1 MDRENI
7 LNKVKKLFAL
17 AGNNS
22 SEEEARQATLKA
34 QELMV
39 KHNIDMAE
47 VDDVDLD
54 KSEEITEVGVD
65 VGPKKW
71 KYTLA
76 HIVADNFRC
85 RFFMRGKEHF
95 IFYGHETDARI
106 SAETFKFLFNMGN
119 KLGNKL
125 AREARAKYGYA
136 DNVYNSCVMGFC
148 AGLKEVLGEQS
159 VALMVV
165 MPEDVKDA
173 YEERTKGF
181 RVCRTNAPRA
191 YNGAAFETGRAEGRS
206 AMGRK
211 RIA

>member
-47 VDDVDLD
+47 VDGVDLD

-95 IFYGHETDARI
+95 IFYGHETDAHI
-106 SAETFKFLFNMGN
+106 AAETFKFLFNMGN
-119 KLGNKL
+119 KLGNRL

-181 RVCRTNAPRA
+181 RVCHSSAPRA

>member
-1 MDRENI
+1 MNRENV
-7 LNKVKKLFAL
+7 LEKVKKLFAL

-22 SEEEARQATLKA
+22 SEEEARAATLKA

-39 KHNIDMAE
+39 KHDIDMAE

-76 HIVADNFRC
+76 HIVSDNTRTML
-85 RFFMRGKEHF
+85 FMRGRDHF
-95 IFYGHETDARI
+95 VFYGHETDAHI
-106 SAETFKFLFNMGN
+106 AAEMFKFLFKTGDRI
-119 KLGNKL
+119 GNKL

-148 AGLKEVLGEQS
+148 AGIREVLGEQS

-165 MPEDVKDA
+165 TPEDVKEQFA
-173 YEERTKGF
+173 ERTKGF
-181 RVCRTNAPRA
+181 RSCHSSAPRA
-191 YNGAAFETGRAEGRS
+191 YDGRAYETGRTEGRS
-206 AMGRK
+206 AAGRK

>member
-54 KSEEITEVGVD
+54 KSEEITEAGVD

-76 HIVADNFRC
+76 HIVAPNFRC
-85 RFFMRGKEHF
+85 QFFMKGKNHF
-95 IFYGHETDARI
+95 VFYGHETDAHI
-106 SAETFKFLFNMGN
+106 AAETFKFLFNMGN

-136 DNVYNSCVMGFC
+136 DNVYKTECSTYGSY
-148 AGLKEVLGEQS
+148 A
-159 VALMVV
+159 
-165 MPEDVKDA
+165 
-173 YEERTKGF
+173 
-181 RVCRTNAPRA
+181 
-191 YNGAAFETGRAEGRS
+191 
-206 AMGRK
+206 
-211 RIA
+211 